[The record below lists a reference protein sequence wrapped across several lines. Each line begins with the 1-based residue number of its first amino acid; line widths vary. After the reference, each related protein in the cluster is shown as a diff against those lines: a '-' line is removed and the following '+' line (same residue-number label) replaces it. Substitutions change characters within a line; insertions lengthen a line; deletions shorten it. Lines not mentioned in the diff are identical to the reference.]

1 MRRGKRR
8 RRRKTKSM
16 TKAKKKQKGDDALT
30 ATKSE
35 IQGNTVSGVPFSGDL
50 CPQTD
55 SKKEDVGEEGDGKTS
70 LNEVGMQRVIQEV
83 GENDIHTNLTLICLI
98 TVSLMILIIL
108 TKLTNQ

>member
-1 MRRGKRR
+1 M
-8 RRRKTKSM
+8 
-16 TKAKKKQKGDDALT
+16 
-30 ATKSE
+30 
-35 IQGNTVSGVPFSGDL
+35 
-50 CPQTD
+50 
-55 SKKEDVGEEGDGKTS
+55 GEEGDGKTS

>member
-35 IQGNTVSGVPFSGDL
+35 IQGNTVTGVPFREICVL
-50 CPQTD
+50 KLTQRRRMWV
-55 SKKEDVGEEGDGKTS
+55 KKEMGKP
-70 LNEVGMQRVIQEV
+70 L
-83 GENDIHTNLTLICLI
+83 
-98 TVSLMILIIL
+98 
-108 TKLTNQ
+108 